1 MKDSGRDR
9 KMVRKKKACKCLQ
22 VISLAAFVVFLFI
35 FSLAS
40 LSDKQIRN
48 MVKNYI
54 FRLVEVNEEQLSC
67 LAGKYAQENHSFMI
81 HQYQRGEKKVRDKE
95 VSRAFRNFNLYRIF
109 WRWRYSFCLLSI
121 YTGIGRWLFLWIL
134 L

>member
-109 WRWRYSFCLLSI
+109 
-121 YTGIGRWLFLWIL
+121 
-134 L
+134 

>member
-48 MVKNYI
+48 MVKNY
-54 FRLVEVNEEQLSC
+54 EEQLSC

-109 WRWRYSFCLLSI
+109 
-121 YTGIGRWLFLWIL
+121 
-134 L
+134 